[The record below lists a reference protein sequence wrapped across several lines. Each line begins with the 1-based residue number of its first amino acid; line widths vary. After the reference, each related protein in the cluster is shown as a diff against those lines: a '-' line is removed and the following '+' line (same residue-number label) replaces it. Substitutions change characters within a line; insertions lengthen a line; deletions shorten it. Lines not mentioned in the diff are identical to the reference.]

1 MALTGI
7 GWVVF
12 FCILRD
18 GCERE
23 IERETETQW

>member
-1 MALTGI
+1 MALTGT

-12 FCILRD
+12 FRILRD

-23 IERETETQW
+23 RETEKQW